1 MNNFKHSLF
10 LLMALA
16 LPSALSAQVDS
27 KISEQFLNSLP
38 KNLADSLEQNA
49 DLTQQRKDEERLNNK
64 PETRVLKLEQGIA
77 KIKKDLNNLEDGLAQ
92 NLNPRADQGLE
103 LFGSSFFSSYQ
114 STFSPINEVNFA
126 SDYILDYEDKLS
138 FLLVGGLSEKA
149 SVRVLQDGSISIPG
163 VGNVHVAGLSYENA
177 TKKIQAFVQSRQ
189 PGVEIFISLESA
201 RNIKVMLV
209 GMVPYPGIYT
219 ISGGSSVLSLLH
231 AAGGI
236 DEGGSM
242 RSILHKRA
250 GQVEQQVDLYDA
262 LINGDLRLSTNLR
275 SGDVVS
281 VQPAMRKASISGGI
295 NYPAIYELLP
305 DESLQDL
312 INYAMGFSTAAN
324 IDNDVIIEQAN
335 GGQLFLS
342 NSAIANS
349 NIANGDNVLI
359 PMFQPASQEIFTS
372 EILGGIKKPGIYS
385 FRPGDTLAMII
396 ERAGGYTDDAYPPAG
411 KLYRED
417 AAKLQK
423 EYFTQS
429 YQKLIT
435 YIATKGDTP
444 ATVSSLTSSPN
455 LEYILAEI
463 RNIEPNGRVLT
474 EFNLGKIKKDASL
487 DTYLRADDRIVIP
500 RYSSEVTIVGEVQL
514 SGSKS
519 YTAGKDFNHYVDLAG
534 GFARF
539 ADAKKVMIIEPNG
552 NAYLAE
558 SNRSLFSSSRDIMPG
573 SIIYAPRNLGKV
585 DGISLAS
592 TLAPV
597 MSSIAISLASLN
609 SINN

>member
-1 MNNFKHSLF
+1 MKNFKHSLF
-10 LLMALA
+10 MLI
-16 LPSALSAQVDS
+16 ALSLSSTIPAQVDS
-27 KISEQFLNSLP
+27 KIAEQFLDSLP
-38 KNLADSLEQNA
+38 KNLADSLEQNNDVA
-49 DLTQQRKDEERLNNK
+49 QQRKDEERLNSK
-64 PETRVLKLEQGIA
+64 PETRVLKLEQGIR
-77 KIKKDLNNLEDGLAQ
+77 KIKKDLYNLEDGLAQ
-92 NLNPRADQGLE
+92 ELGPRADQGLE

-126 SDYILDYEDKLS
+126 SDYILDYEDKLAL
-138 FLLVGGLSEKA
+138 LLVGGLSEKT

-177 TKKIQAFVQSRQ
+177 TKKIQSFVKSRQ

-219 ISGGSSVLSLLH
+219 ISGGSSVLTLLH

-236 DEGGSM
+236 DDGGSM
-242 RSILHKRA
+242 RSILHKRG
-250 GQVEQQVDLYDA
+250 GQLEKEVDLYDA
-262 LINGDLRLSTNLR
+262 LIDGDLRLSTNLR

-305 DESLQDL
+305 DETLQDL
-312 INYAMGFSTAAN
+312 IDYAMGFSASAN
-324 IDNDVIIEQAN
+324 KEKEVIIEQSN
-335 GGQLFLS
+335 GGRVLLS
-342 NSAIANS
+342 NSDIANF
-349 NIANGDNVLI
+349 NISSGDNVLI
-359 PMFQPASQEIFTS
+359 PMYQPASQEIFTT
-372 EILGGIKKPGIYS
+372 EIIGGVKKPGIYS

-396 ERAGGYTDDAYPPAG
+396 ERAGGYTDDAYPEAG

-423 EYFTQS
+423 EYFEQS

-435 YIATKGDTP
+435 YVATKGDSP

-455 LEYILAEI
+455 LEYILDEI
-463 RNIEPNGRVLT
+463 RNIEPNGRVLA
-474 EFNLGKIKKDASL
+474 EFNIGKIKKDPSL
-487 DTYLRADDRIVIP
+487 DTYIRADDRIVIP
-500 RYSSEVTIVGEVQL
+500 RYSSEITVVGEVQL
-514 SGSKS
+514 GGSKTYS
-519 YTAGKDFNHYVDLAG
+519 AGKNFKHYVDLAG

-558 SNRSLFSSSRDIMPG
+558 SNMSLFSSSRDIMPG
-573 SIIYAPRNLGKV
+573 TVIYTPRNLGKV

-597 MSSIAISLASLN
+597 MSSIALSLASLN